1 MEKKK
6 DSFILY
12 EEYYEPIKMLSTADK
27 GMLLAALYEYHMNGV
42 VIELPQMAKVIFQF
56 IRQRMDYNQK
66 KYGETCEK
74 NRENV
79 RKRWNKENTKENE
92 TMRPNTSVCE
102 EIQKIRPNTK
112 HTDMY
117 MDKDMDIYN
126 PPISPL
132 NVDKSVDNFSD
143 EKGRK
148 EEKIYISPD
157 YHVAWDE
164 RFTVELRSLNEHQI
178 DEIDYWLQK
187 KFSCLE
193 IPAHIIRSAMIT
205 KAKRE
210 SNQVSNV

>member
-66 KYGETCEK
+66 RYGEICEARSAAGSLGGRPKKQEVIDK
-74 NRENV
+74 N
-79 RKRWNKENTKENE
+79 
-92 TMRPNTSVCE
+92 
-102 EIQKIRPNTK
+102 ILI
-112 HTDMY
+112 
-117 MDKDMDIYN
+117 
-126 PPISPL
+126 
-132 NVDKSVDNFSD
+132 D
-143 EKGRK
+143 EKAKEANAFLKNDEKEGRA
-148 EEKIYISPD
+148 EGLNERIYISPD

-164 RFTVELRSLNEHQI
+164 RFTVELRALNEHQI

-187 KFSCLE
+187 KFSCQE
-193 IPAHIIRSAMIT
+193 IPAHIIRNAVLT
-205 KAKRE
+205 KSKRE
-210 SNQVSNV
+210 SEQASGF